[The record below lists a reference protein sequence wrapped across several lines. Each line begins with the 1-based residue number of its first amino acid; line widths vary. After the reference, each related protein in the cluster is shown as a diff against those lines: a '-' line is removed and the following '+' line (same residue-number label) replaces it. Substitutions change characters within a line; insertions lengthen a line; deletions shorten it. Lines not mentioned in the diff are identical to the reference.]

1 VVLELLGL
9 NDVRRAER
17 DRAGQLDRRHAPVPP
32 AWSGVLRQR
41 RAQRGGQADAVGDLP
56 QQHHARVADQVL
68 AVGPHGKPVI
78 PFGSLHLLGASSLR
92 RF

>member
-1 VVLELLGL
+1 MLGL
-9 NDVRRAER
+9 KDVRRAEH
-17 DRAGQLDRRHAPVPP
+17 DRTGQLDQRHAPIPP
-32 AWSGVLRQR
+32 AGPGALRQR
-41 RAQRGGQADAVGDLP
+41 RTQRGGQTDAVGDLP

>member
-1 VVLELLGL
+1 VVLDLRGL
-9 NDVRRAER
+9 KDVRRAER
-17 DRAGQLDRRHAPVPP
+17 DHTGQLNQRHAPIPP
-32 AWSGVLRQR
+32 ARPGALGQR

-56 QQHHARVADQVL
+56 QQHHALVADQVL
-68 AVGPHGKPVI
+68 PVGPHGKPVI